1 MMGRIKLIYVVAGF
15 ALILLGYTFV
25 FQGTTLLIWNKT
37 TSAPKGMYLWKASN
51 VENGDWAIL
60 KGTSASARWIADHDY
75 IGLGW
80 PIIKRVVASEGDEI
94 CRENLV
100 ISVNDTPIAEALETD
115 FYGEKLPSWSGCRRL
130 KANQYF
136 LINNHP
142 HSLDGRYFG
151 PEEASDLSGS
161 ARLIWT
167 ES

>member
-1 MMGRIKLIYVVAGF
+1 MSRLKLIFFVAAF
-15 ALILLGYTFV
+15 ALILLVYTFISSANQLV
-25 FQGTTLLIWNKT
+25 IWNKT
-37 TSAPKGMYLWKASN
+37 ASAPKGVYLWKSAH

-60 KGTSASARWIADHDY
+60 KGTSASALWIADHGY
-75 IGLGW
+75 IGSGW
-80 PIIKRVVASEGDEI
+80 PIIKRVVAGEGDEI

-100 ISVNDTPIAEALETD
+100 ISVNNMPIAEALERD
-115 FYGEKLPSWSGCRRL
+115 FYGEKLPSWSGCKRL

-161 ARLIWT
+161 ARLIWA

>member
-1 MMGRIKLIYVVAGF
+1 MHGRNGEPIF
-15 ALILLGYTFV
+15 QPALKHD
-25 FQGTTLLIWNKT
+25 GTYQAYLCCRWVCAHPAWLHIRFSRHHAPYLEQNNKR
-37 TSAPKGMYLWKASN
+37 AKGHVSL
-51 VENGDWAIL
+51 E
-60 KGTSASARWIADHDY
+60 
-75 IGLGW
+75 
-80 PIIKRVVASEGDEI
+80 IIKRVVASEGDEI

-100 ISVNDTPIAEALETD
+100 ISVNDTAIAEALETD
-115 FYGEKLPSWSGCRRL
+115 FYGEKLPSWSGCRKL

-151 PEEASDLSGS
+151 PEQASDLAGS